1 MESKFSEQSL
11 ARALESWPQ
20 WNLSLA
26 NKPCVVKAL
35 SGGLTNRNY
44 LLNVDLRDKNLR
56 DDDLLET
63 EACLLVMR
71 VNSPASHLLGID
83 RVREQHILGS
93 LENLAGQRVLRKGF
107 VPKIIYCN
115 PDEGLLVTEYI
126 EGRHW
131 QAKEL
136 KDPSKLK
143 KLLRVFKQV
152 GEVRGGFPEFDY
164 RAHIEHYW
172 RGLQSAGSKDKNLAT
187 RFQQAK
193 TAVEQLS
200 EINRDKPRVLCHHDL
215 SPLNV
220 IETLR
225 GELVLLDWEY
235 AGGGWPVM
243 DYVALIRNW
252 QLYKSQAFI
261 LNTLNNNNGV
271 EFTDV
276 DFTIA
281 EVKAAHQVWAFID
294 SAWHNLNTPLV

>member
-1 MESKFSEQSL
+1 MESEFSEQSL

-26 NKPCVVKAL
+26 NKPRVVKAL

-44 LLNVDLRDKNLR
+44 LLNVDFRDK
-56 DDDLLET
+56 DLLET
-63 EACLLVMR
+63 EACLLVIR
-71 VNSPASHLLGID
+71 VNNPATQLLGID
-83 RVREQHILGS
+83 RERERHILGS
-93 LENLAGQRVLRKGF
+93 LTAQCALGKGLA
-107 VPKIIYCN
+107 PKMIYCN
-115 PDEGLLVTEYI
+115 PDDGLLVTEYI

-131 QAKEL
+131 QVEEL
-136 KDPSKLK
+136 VDPNKLK

-152 GEVRGGFPEFDY
+152 GEIRGDFSEFDY

-172 RGLQSAGSKDKNLAT
+172 RGLQSAGPKDKNLAT

-252 QLYKSQAFI
+252 QLCESQAFI
-261 LNTLNNNNGV
+261 LNTLNNNGV
-271 EFTDV
+271 EFSDV
-276 DFTIA
+276 DFTTA

-294 SAWHNLNTPLV
+294 SAWHSLNTPLV

>member
-1 MESKFSEQSL
+1 MESEFSEQSL

-26 NKPCVVKAL
+26 NKPRVVKAL

-44 LLNVDLRDKNLR
+44 LLNVDFRDK
-56 DDDLLET
+56 DLLET
-63 EACLLVMR
+63 EACLLVIR
-71 VNSPASHLLGID
+71 VNNPATQLLGID
-83 RVREQHILGS
+83 RVREQKILES
-93 LENLAGQRVLRKGF
+93 LAGQHALGKGF
-107 VPKIIYCN
+107 APKMVYCN
-115 PDEGLLVTEYI
+115 PDDGLLVMEYI

-131 QAKEL
+131 PVEEL
-136 KDPSKLK
+136 KNPSKLK

-152 GEVRGGFPEFDY
+152 GEVRDGFLEFDY

-172 RGLQSAGSKDKNLAT
+172 RGLQSTGSKDKNLTT

-193 TAVEQLS
+193 IAVEQLS

-252 QLYKSQAFI
+252 QLCESQAFI
-261 LNTLNNNNGV
+261 LNTLNNNGV
-271 EFTDV
+271 EFSNV
-276 DFTIA
+276 DFTTA
-281 EVKAAHQVWAFID
+281 EVKAAHQVWEFID
-294 SAWHNLNTPLV
+294 SAWHSLNTPLV

>member
-1 MESKFSEQSL
+1 MMSELPEQSL
-11 ARALESWPQ
+11 VRALESWPQ

-26 NKPCVVKAL
+26 NKPRVVKAL

-44 LLNVDLRDKNLR
+44 LLNVDLRDKG
-56 DDDLLET
+56 LLET
-63 EACLLVMR
+63 EACLLVLR

-93 LENLAGQRVLRKGF
+93 LAGPRAPGKGLA
-107 VPKIIYCN
+107 PKIVYCN
-115 PDEGLLVTEYI
+115 SDDGLLVTEYI

-131 QAKEL
+131 QVEEL

-152 GEVRGGFPEFDY
+152 GEIQAGKVRDDFPEFDY

-187 RFQQAK
+187 RFEK
-193 TAVEQLS
+193 SKIAVEQLS

-252 QLYKSQAFI
+252 QLYKSQALI

-271 EFTDV
+271 EFANV
-276 DFTIA
+276 DFTTV

-294 SAWHNLNTPLV
+294 SAWHSLNTPLA